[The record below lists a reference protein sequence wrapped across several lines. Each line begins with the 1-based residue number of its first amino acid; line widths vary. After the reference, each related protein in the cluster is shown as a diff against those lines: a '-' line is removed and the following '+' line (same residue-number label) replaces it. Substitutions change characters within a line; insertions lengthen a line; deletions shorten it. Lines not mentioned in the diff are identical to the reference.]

1 MKNVFMILGFVL
13 FMTGFMSLC
22 LSLIGVSFS
31 LLSFL
36 EHFSPL
42 FGLLFKLGLI
52 VVGMLIFIIS
62 RTDWKAENQR

>member
-13 FMTGFMSLC
+13 FMAGFMSLC
-22 LSLIGVSFS
+22 LSLIGVSFNW
-31 LLSFL
+31 LSFL